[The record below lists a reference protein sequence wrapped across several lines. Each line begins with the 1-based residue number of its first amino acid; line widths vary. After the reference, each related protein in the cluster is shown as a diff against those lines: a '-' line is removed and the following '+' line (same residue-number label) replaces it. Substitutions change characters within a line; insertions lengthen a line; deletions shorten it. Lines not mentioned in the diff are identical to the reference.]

1 MISIP
6 HPIFSGDQ
14 IEKNEKVGAFSPCG
28 GKEICIQGFSG
39 ET

>member
-1 MISIP
+1 MIYTS

-14 IEKNEKVGAFSPCG
+14 IEKDGMPEACSTYGA
-28 GKEICIQGFSG
+28 EEHCIQGFDG